1 VDGDQA
7 RGRGIASR
15 RVIHAR
21 HDGERA
27 LRIEADD
34 IDRSPHEK
42 LGAGRPGRSEDGLD
56 MHVTGIRFRALVSLA
71 YEEAEREDA
80 LRPVAML
87 AVPCS
92 MGASE
97 RPRASS
103 SAVAV

>member
-71 YEEAEREDA
+71 YEEAEREA
-80 LRPVAML
+80 RYAPERRSYRPL
-87 AVPCS
+87 VPT
-92 MGASE
+92 A
-97 RPRASS
+97 
-103 SAVAV
+103 